1 MIGPIIGG
9 YIGKGLGWRW
19 CFWIIAILSGILQI
33 FFVAFLR
40 ETYSVQILKCKAEKL
55 RKETQN
61 PLIQSKYKIDRT
73 PAQLFGDACI
83 RPLQILFTS
92 PILFML
98 SLYVGVVYGYLYL
111 IMTTITEVF
120 ERVYGFSEG
129 SAGLT
134 FIGLGKLY
142 DNSTKPCAISL
153 IFCYLGVG
161 CVVGVFF
168 CQATLDIWVKRHM
181 KDGQIKPEQR
191 LPPVIFGGLI
201 LPVSLFMYGWTI
213 ETHTQWMAPIIAT
226 AILSLGLVTTLIPV
240 QSYLVDA
247 FGIYSASAVAGLNVL
262 RNLGGTFFPLAGPPL
277 NNNLG
282 VGWASS
288 VLGFIALAFVPV
300 PLLLMRYGEALR
312 SRDKRR
318 FEQ

>member
-1 MIGPIIGG
+1 
-9 YIGKGLGWRW
+9 
-19 CFWIIAILSGILQI
+19 
-33 FFVAFLR
+33 
-40 ETYSVQILKCKAEKL
+40 
-55 RKETQN
+55 
-61 PLIQSKYKIDRT
+61 
-73 PAQLFGDACI
+73 
-83 RPLQILFTS
+83 
-92 PILFML
+92 
-98 SLYVGVVYGYLYL
+98 
-111 IMTTITEVF
+111 MTTITEVF
-120 ERVYGFSEG
+120 ERVYGFSKG

-134 FIGLGKLY
+134 FIG
-142 DNSTKPCAISL
+142 
-153 IFCYLGVG
+153 LGVG

-168 CQATLDIWVKRHM
+168 CKATLDIWVKRHM
-181 KDGQIKPEQR
+181 RDGQIKPEQR

-213 ETHTQWMAPIIAT
+213 EAHTQWMAPIIAT

-247 FGIYSASAVAGLNVL
+247 FGIYSASAVGGLNVI
-262 RNLGGTFFPLAGPPL
+262 RNLGGAFFPLAGPPL